1 MIINVILYAFA
12 KYLNV
17 GTEHLERFWKNI
29 QSENP
34 KQRNIRKE
42 IRPILFNEI
51 CTELGI
57 NLNNLAAEFKVV
69 PGYDGSTVAKKAA
82 DKIILGLFLREY
94 DQMTPDEKHEI
105 EQVLQDFNNLRST
118 KKSMRKIRTGLND
131 DQNSEF
137 QSLIDK
143 LRDEGDLSIEDRIRL
158 L

>member
-51 CTELGI
+51 CTELGV

-69 PGYDGSTVAKKAA
+69 PGYNAGTKEKKAA
-82 DKIILGLFLREY
+82 DKVITGLFLREY
-94 DQMTPDEKHEI
+94 DQMTPDEKREI

-118 KKSMRKIRTGLND
+118 KGSMRKIRTGLND
-131 DQNSEF
+131 EQNSEF

-143 LRDEGDLSIEDRIRL
+143 LRDEGDLPIEDRIRL

>member
-1 MIINVILYAFA
+1 
-12 KYLNV
+12 
-17 GTEHLERFWKNI
+17 
-29 QSENP
+29 
-34 KQRNIRKE
+34 
-42 IRPILFNEI
+42 
-51 CTELGI
+51 
-57 NLNNLAAEFKVV
+57 
-69 PGYDGSTVAKKAA
+69 
-82 DKIILGLFLREY
+82 LGLFLREY

-143 LRDEGDLSIEDRIRL
+143 LRDDGDLSIEDRIRL